1 MTENN
6 LMFKEIRSKQGQKLF
21 KDTESDRIYET
32 SRGGFSWPEAL
43 PGFICVASQE
53 HKTGVLYV
61 QEETQLD
68 NVVDLARTLDNL
80 EKLYKITY
88 WVSDRE
94 GDKKILEDL
103 LDETAKV
110 AIDSDRYFSISQFRI
125 PPKLAIAAQV
135 LRMYLKLNILKLPAG
150 GILENKLKEV
160 NQLDLRQEELHER
173 YPEIMVLASVV
184 YEFPT
189 MSQVLDRHKV
199 KDPWTQDD
207 EFHDRGS
214 FMGI

>member
-6 LMFKEIRSKQGQKLF
+6 MMFKEIRSKQGQKLY

-32 SRGGFSWPEAL
+32 SRGGFSWPEAI
-43 PGFICVASQE
+43 PAFICVAAQE

-61 QEETQLD
+61 LEETQLD

-80 EKLYKITY
+80 EKLYKVTY
-88 WVSDRE
+88 WSGDRE

-110 AIDSDRYFSISQFRI
+110 AIDSNRYFNVCQFRI
-125 PPKLAIAAQV
+125 PPNLAIAVQV
-135 LRMYLKLNILKLPAG
+135 LRMYLKRNTLKLPAG
-150 GILENKLKEV
+150 GILENKIKEV
-160 NQLDLRQEELHER
+160 NQLDLRQEELHEK

-189 MSQVLDRHKV
+189 MSQIEQKHKPRDKWAV
-199 KDPWTQDD
+199 DD
-207 EFHDRGS
+207 DNYGRGS
-214 FMGI
+214 FMRI

>member
-6 LMFKEIRSKQGQKLF
+6 LMFKEIKSKQGQRLY
-21 KDTESDRIYET
+21 KDTASDRIYET

-207 EFHDRGS
+207 EYKGRGS
-214 FMGI
+214 FMGM